1 MLSSSRSGNVINQA
15 QRMEPNYLT
24 RPEICHGFPKL
35 NSLATSAGTSASA
48 TGWEKMLRCQWEGG
62 THRRPRTQTLS
73 NHSFL
78 ALVAWR
84 MNVAKENPHLE
95 SSCIERNKS
104 RKSVSTLKF
113 CWTDFS
119 LIECKHLKNE
129 DTSSG
134 VMKIGYNQKPSA
146 IQNREPQCQSWAR
159 RKDKIVYRKRTCKN
173 RPMKTD
179 FYKMRLYAVQGVL
192 QAWEEL
198 NYENFAPNNAKM
210 TWKNEVEGL
219 HPEQP
224 SIWDF

>member
-1 MLSSSRSGNVINQA
+1 MLNSSRSENVINQA
-15 QRMEPNYLT
+15 QWMEPNYLT

-62 THRRPRTQTLS
+62 THRRPRTHTLS

-119 LIECKHLKNE
+119 LIECKTVEKWGYFERSDENWSQSKIQCHSESRTTVSELSTQKRQDHLQKADVQKSFKE
-129 DTSSG
+129 DR
-134 VMKIGYNQKPSA
+134 Y
-146 IQNREPQCQSWAR
+146 
-159 RKDKIVYRKRTCKN
+159 
-173 RPMKTD
+173 
-179 FYKMRLYAVQGVL
+179 L
-192 QAWEEL
+192 
-198 NYENFAPNNAKM
+198 
-210 TWKNEVEGL
+210 
-219 HPEQP
+219 
-224 SIWDF
+224 

>member
-15 QRMEPNYLT
+15 QWMEPNYLT

-62 THRRPRTQTLS
+62 THRRPRTHTLS

-119 LIECKHLKNE
+119 LIECKTVEKWGYFERSDENWLQSKIQCHSELRTTLSELSTQKRQDRLQKADVQKSPNE
-129 DTSSG
+129 DR
-134 VMKIGYNQKPSA
+134 Y
-146 IQNREPQCQSWAR
+146 
-159 RKDKIVYRKRTCKN
+159 
-173 RPMKTD
+173 
-179 FYKMRLYAVQGVL
+179 L
-192 QAWEEL
+192 
-198 NYENFAPNNAKM
+198 
-210 TWKNEVEGL
+210 
-219 HPEQP
+219 
-224 SIWDF
+224 